1 MVNIRFTLLAVLVLA
16 SMATLASP
24 VPPVSQTLPPD
35 EKPGESA
42 ASRKRGHVLVVE
54 NERATSV
61 FAPQRAVI
69 DEMMRAGVLSL
80 TGKASITE
88 AWLSLVSTQDVVGI
102 KVYSAPGRTSGTRP
116 EVAAALVSEL
126 LEAGIPAKQIL
137 VWDRRLSD
145 LRLAGFFDLADQF
158 KVQIAGSAEEAYD
171 EKVFYE
177 RPLLGKLVWG
187 DFEFGKRGEGVGRKS
202 YVSRLVT
209 QRMTKIIN
217 LTPLL
222 NHNLAGVSG
231 NLFGLAMGSIDNW
244 IRFENEPSELAQAVS
259 EIYALPEVG
268 DKVVFNIV
276 DALICQYQGE
286 ERSLL
291 HYSTALNQLRFS
303 TDPVALD
310 VLSLKELDYQREL
323 SKISTVKN
331 NMQIYEN
338 AALLELGVSDL
349 RKIQVERIVQKP

>member
-1 MVNIRFTLLAVLVLA
+1 MVKNRFTRLSLSVLA
-16 SMATLASP
+16 AIAALVSTARADPQP
-24 VPPVSQTLPPD
+24 VT
-35 EKPGESA
+35 PGGRPAENDPLQKQG
-42 ASRKRGHVLVVE
+42 RVLVVE
-54 NERATSV
+54 NARATSV
-61 FAPQRAVI
+61 FAPQRSVI
-69 DEMMRAGVLSL
+69 DEMMRAGILSA
-80 TGKASITE
+80 TGKPTVPA

-126 LEAGIPAKQIL
+126 LEAGIPPKQIL

-145 LRLAGFFDLADQF
+145 LRLAGFFDLADRY
-158 KVQIAGSAEEAYD
+158 KVQIAGSAEEGYD
-171 EKVFYE
+171 EKVYYE

-187 DFEFGKRGEGVGRKS
+187 DLEFGKHGEGVGRKS
-202 YVSRLVT
+202 FVSKLVT

-231 NLFGLAMGSIDNW
+231 NLFGLAIGSIDNW
-244 IRFENEPSELAQAVS
+244 IRFESEPRELAQAVS

-310 VLSLKELDYQREL
+310 VLSLRELDYQREL
-323 SKISTVKN
+323 SKISPVKN
-331 NMQIYEN
+331 NTQIYEN
-338 AALLELGVSDL
+338 AALLELGVCDL
-349 RKIQVERIVQKP
+349 RKIQVERLVQK

>member
-1 MVNIRFTLLAVLVLA
+1 MVNIRFTMAVFVLIAVLVQPIYAGSQELPSGEIPSENGA
-16 SMATLASP
+16 SH
-24 VPPVSQTLPPD
+24 
-35 EKPGESA
+35 KHG
-42 ASRKRGHVLVVE
+42 RVLVVE
-54 NERATSV
+54 NARATSV
-61 FAPQRAVI
+61 FAPQRGAI
-69 DEMMRAGVLSL
+69 DEMLRAGILSV
-80 TGKASITE
+80 TGKPTVSA

-102 KVYSAPGRTSGTRP
+102 KVCSAPGRTSGTRP

-137 VWDRRLSD
+137 IWDRRLAD
-145 LRLAGFFDLADQF
+145 LRLSGFFDLADQF
-158 KVQIAGSAEEAYD
+158 KVQIAGSAEEGYD

-187 DFEFGKRGEGVGRKS
+187 DLEFGKRGEGVGRKS

-231 NLFGLAMGSIDNW
+231 NLFGLAIGSIDNW
-244 IRFENEPSELAQAVS
+244 IRFENEPPELAQAVS

-303 TDPVALD
+303 ADPVALD
-310 VLSLKELDYQREL
+310 VLSLHELDFQREL
-323 SKISTVKN
+323 SKIAPVKN
-331 NMQIYEN
+331 NIQIYEN
-338 AALLELGVSDL
+338 AALLELGVSDI
-349 RKIQVERIVQKP
+349 RKIQVERLVQK